1 MSNGEECQQ
10 NLQVLHGAFHID
22 FLLHFRLL
30 CLDFNYKFYV
40 MTMKRL
46 WKFTYYIIYMKINIY
61 FSLFALQ
68 LLKTYLF

>member
-22 FLLHFRLL
+22 LGSIFG
-30 CLDFNYKFYV
+30 CYV
-40 MTMKRL
+40 LILTTNFMWWPWNDYANML
-46 WKFTYYIIYMKINIY
+46 YYIYMKINIY